1 MGDATCSALHAHAA
15 KLTDRRKAL
24 DGTGVKLVGVVVVVR
39 VVENICQEIFIQS
52 TRRLGEAWAEIPLRA
67 EEYEVKWLF
76 LKATSFA
83 WYRSRDCPNMLFSC
97 KSKAVFDYWYSEPT
111 DKLFS

>member
-52 TRRLGEAWAEIPLRA
+52 TPRLGEAWAEIPLRA

-83 WYRSRDCPNMLFSC
+83 WYRSRDYHNM
-97 KSKAVFDYWYSEPT
+97 
-111 DKLFS
+111 